1 MNLQENIRKIL
12 KEEVNKKYP
21 KPTPNVEKLIYNW
34 LNNYFSGS
42 KMYQMKDYAFSYTFE
57 WCNGGME
64 IAQVVVDFDHDHDAW
79 NDNRKINERDF
90 ESGEFWIPKDIMN
103 NLQTD
108 IPVRRNYLKYVVEE
122 WFEDTLLEKI
132 QSGLGRNDIS
142 INSFSEHPE
151 KSQVCV
157 PPISKPEEVTD
168 DEMIDFIVKNTLF
181 RRDEL
186 EKRIVDERE
195 WLEKLYTDKLRSSE
209 IDRLRG
215 GR

>member
-1 MNLQENIRKIL
+1 
-12 KEEVNKKYP
+12 
-21 KPTPNVEKLIYNW
+21 
-34 LNNYFSGS
+34 
-42 KMYQMKDYAFSYTFE
+42 MKDYAFSYTFE
-57 WCNGGME
+57 WCNNGME
-64 IAQVVVDFDHDHDAW
+64 IAQAEVDFNHDHDAW
-79 NDNRKINERDF
+79 NDNRKTSERDF
-90 ESGEFWIPKDIMN
+90 ESGEFSIPEDIIN
-103 NLQTD
+103 DLQTD
-108 IPVRRNYLKYVVEE
+108 IPVRRNYLRYIVEE

-142 INSFSEHPE
+142 INSFSEYPK

-157 PPISKPEEVTD
+157 PPVSKPEKVTD

-209 IDRLRG
+209 IDRVRG
-215 GR
+215 SRW